1 MSCLTKEDLINSL
14 KNHKAL
20 FRFSDSDT
28 VEQLVERLD
37 YIQNNF
43 IKDDMGYRLTDSDLG
58 VSKSVT
64 QLAQKKDKRKKN
76 FTPEQVE
83 QFNEQAEIGNFIHD
97 INETIMMDVLDLLK
111 DKSTKQA
118 LSILKNLTINDV
130 STEGLK
136 KIESDYG
143 RSVNKNDDS
152 LSNILLGTV
161 HILQDVYRRQNRI
174 NNKTKVDNIPVFRLE
189 QKVIDAKHD
198 VGGTIDFLA
207 ILSDK
212 TVVIRDYKTKI
223 PTGKKLDEFGNI
235 VSMKKLFGY
244 YDNQKHEYQIGT
256 YGTILQR
263 SFGFKGVAS
272 SAIIPITMSVP
283 FNKGKFSPI
292 VSNVRFPGQD
302 PLLEQVRPFA
312 EKTGFNT
319 LDEFIQN
326 VQSRITLLES
336 KLQNTKDKEE
346 RERLVNRIDGLIAGK
361 KDILINH
368 SLNKIVKYAQELN
381 EELRKAELGNMSIDE
396 LMDLRNEI
404 SMLESLSKST
414 YEYRN
419 YLKKEVQGGKDIAD
433 KMEAEIN
440 VIISE
445 LNDRYEDLT
454 EILHEQA
461 VALIQQSTGLNI
473 TNETGDVLPFRSEGF
488 VGNIFYQLSQYEN
501 PVFQTLRQLLDEVN
515 YNKKQRL
522 EEIFTEVQS
531 KENKVFNWL
540 NNNGKDRRDLI
551 KIMIN
556 PNNDNF
562 WSKYSE
568 EYTKSLFDSKSE
580 DLPNFYSVKPEYQ
593 AWYDEQLAKREARL
607 REDPLATDKSVKEEL
622 ERTFIKYNNLEIV
635 NGKAKYPDAWE
646 NYKVKQYLDI
656 KDGEFRKEYLYI
668 QSIPELKEY
677 YDMFEKYNKEFRSLL
692 GVEYKNLPNN
702 FLPNIRKNFAERAD
716 EFGAIKGIGSGIAD
730 FFRDFQVREDD
741 KDDAGN
747 FDNRQS
753 IPKFYLNPFKD
764 ADNKIIVGEKSYQFG
779 RSLMLFANMALN
791 YSEMSQIEAQ
801 VIMLKEFLSERGE
814 ELITKGGKIVRDDLG
829 NLRAKPITETKTL
842 DKYQA
847 YVDMYLYG
855 INVKPELFEKDGKA
869 EKILLKAK
877 EYFSLKSLGLNLI
890 AAAGSFASAKIQ
902 VWIQGNKGVLYSKD
916 DYKQSLK
923 DMVSNRS
930 KFLAISAFFDP
941 MGHRIREPQLTEEN
955 YGAINFGDMSMR
967 GWVNQYVNS
976 RVLMR
981 GFSIGDEYIDE
992 IVTASMAKNFYI
1004 DNQGNFRKFKSEEE
1018 RKKFNNRSIWNL
1030 FEYKDGVPKM
1040 NLPEEHFKNAMIGF
1054 RRSVQR
1060 GQSQIKGTI
1069 PEEDK
1074 AYWQS
1079 TLIGSMMGQFKSW
1092 MPGILF
1098 ERFGKIKYD
1107 SAIDSVYM
1115 GRYVALSTE
1124 LGEWKV
1130 ADLIRKKFLTEMLLP
1145 KMWQLIKQ
1153 IGYFGKLN
1161 DKHTKQLLFE
1171 QWLEDNPHYKDK
1183 VNFDEFN
1190 DIQQRQIKALVIE
1203 LRVLLTFAA
1212 LILLLGSDFDGD
1224 GEKLY
1229 KTNLLTRKIA
1239 AAIFK
1244 TNQEMSFVFNPI
1256 DFTNMIKAP
1265 LPVIGL
1271 LTDGWKTI
1279 KNTLDELFDIPFGE
1293 ERLIGG
1299 TTDDKTAIG
1308 YYSHTWIPGGKIL
1321 DFFDLWKEDSGD
1333 QYK

>member
-37 YIQNNF
+37 YIQKYF
-43 IKDDMGYRLTDSDLG
+43 VKDVKGYKLIDSDVG
-58 VSKSVT
+58 VNKSVSED
-64 QLAQKKDKRKKN
+64 AQKKDKRKKN
-76 FTPEQVE
+76 FTAEQVE

-97 INETIMMDVLDLLK
+97 INETLMLEVLRMLDG
-111 DKSTKQA
+111 KSTKQA

-174 NNKTKVDNIPVFRLE
+174 NNKTKVDNIPIFRLE

-272 SAIIPITMSVP
+272 SAIIPVTMSVP

-292 VSNVRFPGQD
+292 VSNVKFPGQD
-302 PLLEQVRPFA
+302 PLLEQIRPFA

-473 TNETGDVLPFRSEGF
+473 TNETGDVLPFHTEGF
-488 VGNIFYQLSQYEN
+488 FGEKFYQLSQFNN

-515 YNKKQRL
+515 FNKKQRL
-522 EEIFTEVQS
+522 EEIFNEVQT

-540 NNNGKDRRDLI
+540 NNQGKSRKDLI

-580 DLPNFYSVKPEYQ
+580 DLPNFYSIKPEYQ

-622 ERTFIKYNNLEIV
+622 ERTFIKYNNLEIID
-635 NGKAKYPDAWE
+635 GKAKYPDAWE

-702 FLPNIRKNFAERAD
+702 FLPNIRKNFAERVD
-716 EFGAIKGIGSGIAD
+716 EFGAGVGTLSGVKD
-730 FFRDFQVREDD
+730 FVKDFKIREDD
-741 KDDAGN
+741 LDDTGS

-814 ELITKGGKIVRDDLG
+814 ELITRSGKVQRDQLG
-829 NLRAKPITETKTL
+829 NPLTKNIKETEIPKL
-842 DKYQA
+842 YQSF
-847 YVDMYLYG
+847 VDMYLYG
-855 INVKPELFEKDGKA
+855 INMKPELFEKDGKA
-869 EKILLKAK
+869 EKMLLKAK
-877 EYFSLKSLGLNLI
+877 EYFSLKALGFNFI
-890 AAAGSFASAKIQ
+890 AAAGSFVSAKIQ
-902 VWIQGNKGVLYSKD
+902 AMIQGNKGILYTSE

-923 DMVSNRS
+923 DMVQDRS
-930 KFLAISAFFDP
+930 KLLAINAFFDP
-941 MGHRIREPQLTEEN
+941 MAHRVRDPQLAEKQ
-955 YGAINFGDMSMR
+955 YGSIDIGDASMR

-976 RVLMR
+976 RMVMR
-981 GFSIGDEYIDE
+981 PFSIGDEYIEE
-992 IVTASMAKNFYI
+992 IITASMAKNFYI
-1004 DNQGNFRKFKSEEE
+1004 DNQGNFRRFKSEED
-1018 RKKFNNRSIWNL
+1018 RTKFKDRSIWNL
-1030 FEYKDGVPKM
+1030 FTYNDGVPKL
-1040 NLPEEHFKNAMIGF
+1040 NLTEDQFKNAFIAF
-1054 RRSVQR
+1054 RRAVQA

-1079 TLIGSMMGQFKSW
+1079 TLVGTLMMQFKSW

-1107 SAIDSVYM
+1107 SRIDSVYM
-1115 GRYVALSTE
+1115 GRYVALSAE
-1124 LGEWKV
+1124 LGEWKIS
-1130 ADLIRKKFLTEMLLP
+1130 DLIRRKFLSEILLP
-1145 KMWQLIKQ
+1145 KLGQFIRHLSFFGKMNDIHAKQLI
-1153 IGYFGKLN
+1153 
-1161 DKHTKQLLFE
+1161 FE
-1171 QWLEDNPHYKDK
+1171 QWLEDNPQYRDK
-1183 VNFDEFN
+1183 VTFQEFS
-1190 DIQQRQIKALVIE
+1190 DIQSKQLYSVIIE
-1203 LRVLLTFAA
+1203 LRILLAFAG
-1212 LILLLGSDFDGD
+1212 LIFLLGSDFDDD
-1224 GEKLY
+1224 GIALY
-1229 KTNLLTRKIA
+1229 KTNILTRKLA
-1239 AAIFK
+1239 AMIYK

-1256 DFTNMIKAP
+1256 DFTKMIQTP
-1265 LPVIGL
+1265 IPMTGL
-1271 LTDGWKTI
+1271 VTQLWKGI
-1279 KNTLDELFDIPFGE
+1279 KNFLDETRDVVVGEDDILSTGK
-1293 ERLIGG
+1293 
-1299 TTDDKTAIG
+1299 TKDDPTGRG
-1308 YYSHTWIPGGKIL
+1308 YYLTSFIPGGNIL
-1321 DFFDLWKEDSGD
+1321 RII
-1333 QYK
+1333 